1 MPTTTAALGLV
12 ITAVII
18 WYLAEWRHC
27 EEKRQPMNLVR
38 NPLGL
43 LWLAIQ
49 RLWRNRRFVGILLFC
64 WLASVGIYRFIID
77 PLVFAPLRERWEATT
92 TLPTPGQSI
101 SQLSAM
107 STKTVIIDR
116 GGLAGE
122 GPRYWMWRA
131 LPQFRQLSVALTR
144 GGGGIIDI
152 LALGVLAGV
161 LLTLWFR
168 RPEWLP
174 AHVRQRLAWPTY
186 LTLGAFLVIGAHTGF
201 GFATAL
207 GPDPLDFS
215 VSPASQV
222 LYLLLPLFFMF
233 ATAVLA
239 AFLWHIVLQI
249 GEGGYWNLHK
259 AIGGTANNWLPI
271 AWLMVLLYLP
281 YTIGPLAMV
290 LTPWSWLIDI
300 CMKASALIMVLPIA
314 LLFVPWI
321 ILAEGASLLPAIKRT
336 FQLIGRRWW
345 DLLVFLPRY
354 LLIVIPVYALFGALG
369 WPTIRNPA
377 ILTSL
382 SLARSL
388 VELVLLVVIVVLY
401 QQLAKTEPRLLED
414 MYPTLHG
421 LWKTLWR
428 VWKRVEHPAG

>member
-27 EEKRQPMNLVR
+27 QEQRQSMTLVR

-49 RLWRNRRFVGILLFC
+49 QLWRNRPFVGILICC
-64 WLASVGIYRFIID
+64 WLASVGVYRFIID
-77 PLVFAPLRERWEATT
+77 PLVFAPQREQWEETT
-92 TLPTPGQSI
+92 TLPTSGPSI
-101 SQLSAM
+101 SQPSAT
-107 STKTVIIDR
+107 SLEAVIIDS
-116 GGLAGE
+116 GGLVEE

-131 LPQFRQLSVALTR
+131 LPQFRQLSSALPR
-144 GGGGIIDI
+144 GGGVIIHI
-152 LALGVLAGV
+152 LALGVFAGV

-168 RPEWLP
+168 QPEWLP
-174 AHVRQRLAWPTY
+174 AHIRQRLAWPTY
-186 LTLGAFLVIGAHTGF
+186 LTLGAFLVMAAHTGF
-201 GFATAL
+201 GFAAAL
-207 GPDPLDFS
+207 TRAPLDFS
-215 VSPASQV
+215 VSAASQV
-222 LYLLLPLFFMF
+222 LYLLLPLFFF
-233 ATAVLA
+233 AAAVLT

-271 AWLMVLLYLP
+271 AWIILLLHLP
-281 YTIGPLAMV
+281 YAIMPLTMFLA
-290 LTPWSWLIDI
+290 PWPWLIDI
-300 CMKASALIMVLPIA
+300 WMKVFALPTVLRIV

-321 ILAEGASLLPAIKRT
+321 ILAEGTNLLAAIRRN

-354 LLIVIPVYALFGALG
+354 LLIVIPVYAALDALG
-369 WPTIRNPA
+369 WPTIRNSA

-382 SLARSL
+382 SFARSL
-388 VELVLLVVIVVLY
+388 VELVLLVAIVVLY
-401 QQLAKTEPRLLED
+401 LE
-414 MYPTLHG
+414 LR
-421 LWKTLWR
+421 KAEKAQAER
-428 VWKRVEHPAG
+428 QEVA